1 MDVVYR
7 LLVLIHLLG
16 MAALVGSYLTVLRRP
31 RVLGIMR
38 DAAGVQ
44 LVTGLALLGLV
55 ESGAVDHDPLDRVK
69 FTVKLVVAAVV
80 LALAIVGARRDR
92 GDATAD
98 TGRSSN
104 GLAHAVGGLALLNVA
119 IAVLWT

>member
-1 MDVVYR
+1 MDLVYR
-7 LLVLIHLLG
+7 LLVLLHLLG

-44 LVTGLALLGLV
+44 LLTGLVMVGLV
-55 ESGAVDHDPLDRVK
+55 ESGAVDHDPLDRAK
-69 FTVKLVVAAVV
+69 ITVKLVVAAVV
-80 LALAIVGARRDR
+80 LAVAVVGARRDR
-92 GDATAD
+92 GHRRRA
-98 TGRSSN
+98 GRTPDR
-104 GLAHAVGGLALLNVA
+104 LAHVVGGLAVANAA